1 VVCAP
6 LIRRICVLLT
16 HLFLVVCCVYN
27 FIAAFHIFAKSA
39 GFILV
44 SGNLTSSL
52 RVREKQ
58 KFTGK
63 SGKVSRNKCLS
74 LKGFRFLRVNV
85 SYMSAFI
92 VTLILTVNLL
102 TLELSNVSVLDI

>member
-1 VVCAP
+1 MVCAP
-6 LIRRICVLLT
+6 LIWRICVLLT